1 MTLGTFSRPI
11 AQLPGLHALLG
22 EPVAQVGSASQIA
35 KKSLRAIVGWGF
47 RPSTTRPR
55 ALAKK
60 HGLAFIGLEDGFLR
74 SYGTGRDY
82 PPLSL
87 VVDKQ
92 GIYYAAGQPSALETL
107 LASSKDLLSGVGAS
121 YGRARQ
127 RIAEEG
133 LSKYNLAPDLSAASF
148 LRDGPRVLIVD
159 QTIGDASVK
168 YGLASTESF
177 SKMLA
182 AARRE
187 NPDATLY
194 IKTHPE
200 VSRGTKRGYL
210 SNVAHDA
217 RTVMLREPANPTS
230 ILRHM
235 DRVYVVT
242 SHMGFEALLHG
253 VPVVCFGVPWYAGWG
268 CTDDRIVCARR
279 QRARSVDELFSAAYL
294 HYTRY
299 LNPQTY
305 ERGTIFDVIDWLALQ
320 RRAHQGISGRTIAVG
335 FRRWK
340 AENVKSFL
348 GHPTHPVHFVPHAKA
363 AAKLAP
369 ASADRLVVWGVNS
382 SDAVTELAQR
392 SGASLVRMEDGFIR
406 SVGLGSDFVPPH
418 SLVIDSQGLYF
429 DARKPSDL
437 EDILNK
443 HAFTDE
449 DRHRAG
455 VIRELIVSNSLT
467 KYNVESVQAPAWRRS
482 GRQIVLVT
490 GQVEDDAS
498 IRYGC
503 KSVRD
508 NLSLLKA
515 ARQARPN
522 AFLVYK
528 PHPDVMASNRT
539 GRIHRE
545 DALQYADAIETDVSI
560 VSCIDAT
567 DELHTMTSLSGF
579 DALLRGKHVV
589 VHGNPFYAGWGL
601 TEDREP
607 IFRRERRLTLDELT
621 AGAMLLY
628 PIYWDW
634 TLNGFTTGEGAIR
647 QIISKRDQLLAE
659 NRLTS
664 IRKTYPQRQ
673 LRKLCLWAKAGFL
686 ITR

>member
-148 LRDGPRVLIVD
+148 LRDGSRVLIVD

-279 QRARSVDELFSAAYL
+279 QRARSVDELFSAAY
-294 HYTRY
+294 
-299 LNPQTY
+299 
-305 ERGTIFDVIDWLALQ
+305 
-320 RRAHQGISGRTIAVG
+320 ISTPKPTSAVRFSMSSTG
-335 FRRWK
+335 SLF
-340 AENVKSFL
+340 
-348 GHPTHPVHFVPHAKA
+348 
-363 AAKLAP
+363 
-369 ASADRLVVWGVNS
+369 SA
-382 SDAVTELAQR
+382 
-392 SGASLVRMEDGFIR
+392 
-406 SVGLGSDFVPPH
+406 
-418 SLVIDSQGLYF
+418 
-429 DARKPSDL
+429 
-437 EDILNK
+437 
-443 HAFTDE
+443 
-449 DRHRAG
+449 
-455 VIRELIVSNSLT
+455 
-467 KYNVESVQAPAWRRS
+467 
-482 GRQIVLVT
+482 
-490 GQVEDDAS
+490 
-498 IRYGC
+498 
-503 KSVRD
+503 
-508 NLSLLKA
+508 
-515 ARQARPN
+515 
-522 AFLVYK
+522 
-528 PHPDVMASNRT
+528 
-539 GRIHRE
+539 
-545 DALQYADAIETDVSI
+545 
-560 VSCIDAT
+560 
-567 DELHTMTSLSGF
+567 
-579 DALLRGKHVV
+579 
-589 VHGNPFYAGWGL
+589 
-601 TEDREP
+601 EP
-607 IFRRERRLTLDELT
+607 IKASPAEPSPSAFGVGKRRT
-621 AGAMLLY
+621 
-628 PIYWDW
+628 
-634 TLNGFTTGEGAIR
+634 
-647 QIISKRDQLLAE
+647 
-659 NRLTS
+659 
-664 IRKTYPQRQ
+664 
-673 LRKLCLWAKAGFL
+673 
-686 ITR
+686 

>member
-1 MTLGTFSRPI
+1 MLD
-11 AQLPGLHALLG
+11 
-22 EPVAQVGSASQIA
+22 EPVVHVGSASQIA

-47 RPSTTRPR
+47 RPSTNGPR

-82 PPLSL
+82 PTLAL

-92 GIYYAAGQPSALETL
+92 GIYYAAGQASALETL
-107 LASSKDLLSGVGAS
+107 LASNKDLLSGVGAS
-121 YGRARQ
+121 YAQARR

-133 LSKYNLAPDLSAASF
+133 LSKYNLAPDLAAASF
-148 LRDGPRVLIVD
+148 LRGGPRVLIVD
-159 QTIGDASVK
+159 QTVGDASVQH
-168 YGLASTESF
+168 GLASAASF
-177 SKMLA
+177 TRMLA
-182 AARRE
+182 VARRE
-187 NPDATLY
+187 NPGATVY

-200 VSRGTKRGYL
+200 VSRGAKRGYL
-210 SNVAHDA
+210 SHVPDDA
-217 RTVMLREPANPTS
+217 RTVMLREPASPTS

-235 DRVYVVT
+235 DRVYVVS

-268 CTDDRIVCARR
+268 CTDDRIGCARR

-299 LNPQTY
+299 LNPQTH

-320 RRAHQGISGRTIAVG
+320 RRAHQGISGRTIAIG

-340 AENVKSFL
+340 AENVKSYL
-348 GHPTHPVHFVPHAKA
+348 GHPNRSVHFVPHAKA

-369 ASADRLVVWGVNS
+369 VSADRLIVWGGNPS
-382 SDAVTELAQR
+382 EAVTSLAHR

-418 SLVIDSQGLYF
+418 SLVFDKQGLYF
-429 DARKPSDL
+429 DARQPSDL
-437 EDILNK
+437 EQILNTR
-443 HAFTDE
+443 AFTDE

-455 VIRELIVSNSLT
+455 IVRDLIVSNSLT
-467 KYNVESVQAPAWRRS
+467 KYNVEPVASPAWRQP
-482 GRQIVLVT
+482 GRQVVLVP

-498 IRYGC
+498 IKYGC
-503 KSVRD
+503 TTVCD
-508 NLSLLKA
+508 NLSLLSA

-522 AFLVYK
+522 AFVVYK
-528 PHPDVMASNRT
+528 PHPDVMASNRV

-545 DALQYADAIETDVSI
+545 DALRYADAIEADVSI
-560 VSCIDAT
+560 VSCIDAA

-589 VHGNPFYAGWGL
+589 VHGRPFYAGWGL
-601 TEDREP
+601 TEDRQP
-607 IFRRERRLTLDELT
+607 ISRRERRLTLDELV

-628 PIYWDW
+628 PVYWDW
-634 TLNGFTTGEGAIR
+634 TLNGYTTGEGAIR
-647 QIISKRDQLLAE
+647 QLIAKRDQLLVE
-659 NRLTS
+659 SRLHAL
-664 IRKTYPQRQ
+664 RKTYLQRQ
-673 LRKLCLWAKAGFL
+673 LHKLRLWAKAGFL
-686 ITR
+686 LTR